1 MKKFLTVL
9 YTWCLLLLLGCGVLL
24 LVTAPKEATVSET
37 ENRMLEAFPSADAQ
51 SLFSGAFSSGFE
63 RYLSD
68 RFFLRDNCIRLTN
81 AIKDRLSLLSDA
93 DELKLSALD
102 ERVDAP
108 TENEPEP
115 SGSDE
120 PSVES
125 VAAANSVPTDD
136 KTPASTPAAT
146 PVPTTEATIPPDETS
161 AVIRVSMSL
170 PSPMPRTPL
179 YVHSAAKDNS
189 LDERAYINL
198 IDQNG
203 SRTQIAKYYKCFIRD
218 GAHILNRLAALLP
231 EDGHMY
237 VVQAHR
243 GEHVLQYTIGLDRY
257 TAYESEVEDY
267 LEPLLDE
274 RISLFRC
281 MDILEPHI
289 RAGEY
294 VYYYTDHHW
303 TPLGAYYIHK
313 AMIEAQG
320 RKAVPY
326 ADNRLKRQNGS
337 FTGSNIEAA
346 QHVLPK
352 GTKDYV
358 EEVEPSLA
366 FDFYRVQ
373 NIHELTPMPLNNPDA
388 KGYQAILWLNLRPWK
403 MIRSYENNG
412 RKMLL
417 ICDSMG
423 MAFAP
428 FMAYYYDEVHVV
440 RPHSTYYSVKEAGGT
455 IKQYIDYWGID
466 DIYVVQANFFT
477 GDLYRVELA
486 RSIGDEP

>member
-1 MKKFLTVL
+1 MKKLLTVL

-24 LVTAPKEATVSET
+24 LVTAPKDATLSES

-51 SLFSGAFSSGFE
+51 NLLSGAFSSRFE
-63 RYLSD
+63 QYLSD
-68 RFFLRDNCIRLTN
+68 RFFYRDRCIALSDAMKN
-81 AIKDRLSLLSDA
+81 SLSLLSDA
-93 DELKLSALD
+93 DELKLVAMD
-102 ERVDAP
+102 VRVDDAP
-108 TENEPEP
+108 SDEIITDPEP
-115 SGSDE
+115 VASDG
-120 PSVES
+120 
-125 VAAANSVPTDD
+125 
-136 KTPASTPAAT
+136 T
-146 PVPTTEATIPPDETS
+146 PVPALVETPSPKPVETPAPETNEPSDPSS
-161 AVIRVSMSL
+161 ALLRVPMAL
-170 PSPMPRTPL
+170 PSQMPRSPL
-179 YVHSAAKDNS
+179 LDYNRAKDKS
-189 LDERAYINL
+189 LAEKAYIYL
-198 IDQNG
+198 VGTNG
-203 SRTQIAKYYKCFIRD
+203 SKKQIARYYKSFIRD
-218 GAHILNRLAALLP
+218 AANQFNRLASLLP

-237 VVQAHR
+237 VAQAQR
-243 GEHVLQYTIGLDRY
+243 GEHVVQYTLDLDQY
-257 TAYESEVEDY
+257 AAYETEIEDY

-274 RISLFRC
+274 RISVFRT

-320 RKAVPY
+320 KKAVPY
-326 ADNRLKRQNGS
+326 TENRLTRQSGYYR
-337 FTGSNIEAA
+337 GSNADKIERL
-346 QHVLPK
+346 LPR
-352 GTKDYV
+352 GTRDYV

-366 FDFYRVQ
+366 YDFYRVQ
-373 NIHELTPMPLNNPDA
+373 NINQLTPLPLNNPEL
-388 KGYQAILWLNLRPWK
+388 KGYQALLWLNLRPWK
-403 MIRSYENNG
+403 MIRTYENTG

-466 DIYVVQANFFT
+466 DIYVIQSNFFT
-477 GDLYRVELA
+477 GDLYRVELD
-486 RSIGDEP
+486 RSIGD

>member
-24 LVTAPKEATVSET
+24 LVTAPKEATVSES
-37 ENRMLEAFPSADAQ
+37 ENRMLEAFPSADAE
-51 SLFSGAFSSGFE
+51 SLLSGAFSSGFE

-68 RFFLRDNCIRLTN
+68 RFFYRDRFIALSGTLKNG
-81 AIKDRLSLLSDA
+81 LSLLSDA
-93 DELKLSALD
+93 DELKLAAMD
-102 ERVDAP
+102 VRVDDVPDDGIALAEESVAP
-108 TENEPEP
+108 AKTPVPEPVGTPEPEP
-115 SGSDE
+115 APASEAPVSAPSSD
-120 PSVES
+120 P
-125 VAAANSVPTDD
+125 AAAL
-136 KTPASTPAAT
+136 
-146 PVPTTEATIPPDETS
+146 
-161 AVIRVSMSL
+161 IRVPASL

-179 YVHSAAKDNS
+179 LVHSAPENKSSD
-189 LDERAYINL
+189 DHAYINL
-198 IDQNG
+198 IDRSG
-203 SRTQIAKYYKCFIRD
+203 ARKQIAKYSKVLIRD
-218 GAHILNRLAALLP
+218 GAQIFNRIAALLP
-231 EDGHMY
+231 EGGHMY
-237 VVQAHR
+237 VALAQR
-243 GEHVLQYTIGLDRY
+243 GEHVVQYTLGLDQY
-257 TAYESEVEDY
+257 AAYESELEDY

-274 RISLFRC
+274 RISVFRS

-326 ADNRLKRQNGS
+326 TDNILKRQNG
-337 FTGSNIEAA
+337 FYRGSNADKIE
-346 QHVLPK
+346 HLLPK

-358 EEVEPSLA
+358 EEVEPALA
-366 FDFYRVQ
+366 YDFYRVE
-373 NIHELTPMPLNNPDA
+373 NINQLTPLPLNRPDV
-388 KGYQAILWLNLRPWK
+388 KGYQALLWLNMRPWK

-417 ICDSMG
+417 ISDSMG

-440 RPHSTYYSVKEAGGT
+440 RPHSTYYSAKEAGGT

-466 DIYVVQANFFT
+466 DIYIVQSNFFT

>member
-1 MKKFLTVL
+1 MKKLLTVL

-24 LVTAPKEATVSET
+24 LITAPKEATVSEA
-37 ENRMLEAFPSADAQ
+37 ENRMLEPFPSADAQ
-51 SLFSGAFSSGFE
+51 SLLSGSFSTGFE
-63 RYLSD
+63 QYLSD
-68 RFFLRDNCIRLTN
+68 RFFLRDRCIALTN
-81 AIKDRLSLLSDA
+81 AIKNGLSLLSDA
-93 DELKLSALD
+93 DELKFAALD
-102 ERVDAP
+102 ERVDDPGAQ
-108 TENEPEP
+108 EPEP
-115 SGSDE
+115 SEE
-120 PSVES
+120 PAVPVEQPIEI
-125 VAAANSVPTDD
+125 VIDQPT
-136 KTPASTPAAT
+136 PVPAAT
-146 PVPTTEATIPPDETS
+146 PAPTPEATVQTDAAS
-161 AVIRVSMSL
+161 GLFRVPFAL

-179 YVHSAAKDNS
+179 YVHSATEDNS
-189 LDERAYINL
+189 PEERAYINL
-198 IDQNG
+198 VDRSG
-203 SRTQIAKYYKCFIRD
+203 ARTRIAKYYKYFIRD
-218 GAHILNRLAALLP
+218 GAHLLNRLAALLP
-231 EDGHMY
+231 EGGHMY
-237 VVQAHR
+237 VVQAQR
-243 GEHVLQYTIGLDRY
+243 GEHVLQYTVALDRY
-257 TAYESEVEDY
+257 ASYESEIEDY

-274 RISLFRC
+274 RISVFRC

-313 AMIEAQG
+313 SMIESQG
-320 RKAVPY
+320 KKAVPY
-326 ADNRLKRQNGS
+326 TDNHLKRQSGNY
-337 FTGSNIEAA
+337 TGSNIDAA
-346 QHVLPK
+346 QRILPR

-366 FDFYRVQ
+366 FDFFRVQ
-373 NIHELTPMPLNNPDA
+373 NIHELHKMPLNNPDA
-388 KGYQAILWLNLRPWK
+388 KGYQALLWLNLRPWK

-428 FMAYYYDEVHVV
+428 FMAYYYDEVHIV

-466 DIYVVQANFFT
+466 DIYVVQSNFFT

>member
-1 MKKFLTVL
+1 MKKLLTVL

-24 LVTAPKEATVSET
+24 LVTAPKEATISES

-51 SLFSGAFSSGFE
+51 SLLSGAFSSGFE

-68 RFFLRDNCIRLTN
+68 RFFERDRCIALSD
-81 AIKDRLSLLSDA
+81 AIKNRLSLLSDA
-93 DELKLSALD
+93 DELKLVAMD
-102 ERVDAP
+102 VRVDDVPEDESIAIVEPASDAEASVLVPAETPAP
-108 TENEPEP
+108 K
-115 SGSDE
+115 
-120 PSVES
+120 
-125 VAAANSVPTDD
+125 PTD
-136 KTPASTPAAT
+136 T
-146 PVPTTEATIPPDETS
+146 PVPESVETPAPATVAPSVAPS
-161 AVIRVSMSL
+161 SLIRVPSAL

-179 YVHSAAKDNS
+179 IDYDRVHDKSSEK
-189 LDERAYINL
+189 AYIYL
-198 IDQNG
+198 VEADG
-203 SRTQIAKYYKCFIRD
+203 SKKQIARYYKSFIRD
-218 GAHILNRLAALLP
+218 GANQFNRLASLLP
-231 EDGHMY
+231 EGGHMY
-237 VVQAHR
+237 VVQAQR
-243 GEHVLQYTIGLDRY
+243 GEHVVQYTLGLDQY
-257 TAYESEVEDY
+257 TAYESEIEDY

-274 RISLFRC
+274 RISVFRS

-320 RKAVPY
+320 KKAVPY
-326 ADNRLKRQNGS
+326 TENHLTRQNGYYR
-337 FTGSNIEAA
+337 GSNADKIERL
-346 QHVLPK
+346 LPR
-352 GTKDYV
+352 GTRDYV

-373 NIHELTPMPLNNPDA
+373 NINELTPLPLNNPEL
-388 KGYQAILWLNLRPWK
+388 KGYQSLLWLNLRPWK

-440 RPHSTYYSVKEAGGT
+440 RPHSTYYSAKEAGGT

-466 DIYVVQANFFT
+466 DIYIVQSNFFT
-477 GDLYRVELA
+477 GDLYRVELD
-486 RSIGDEP
+486 RSIGD